1 MPKVSDA
8 RSVHIGLVGPK
19 PRLRSVGDGQS
30 VNIPIPGYRSEGET
44 QYGR

>member
-19 PRLRSVGDGQS
+19 LRSKDVSDGQS
-30 VNIPIPGYRSEGET
+30 VNIPIPG
-44 QYGR
+44 